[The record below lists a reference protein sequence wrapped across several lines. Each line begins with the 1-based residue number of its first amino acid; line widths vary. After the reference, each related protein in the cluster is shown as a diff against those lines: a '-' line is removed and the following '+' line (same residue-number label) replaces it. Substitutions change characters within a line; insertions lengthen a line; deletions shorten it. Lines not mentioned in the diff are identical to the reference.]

1 MIANTIKITITSRQT
16 EISIMRMVGASN
28 WYIRLPYMLEGVFI
42 GMLGAIIP
50 ILVVYFGYN
59 WMYSG
64 AADFL
69 PSMVSMRA
77 PMPFIWQC
85 SGLLVA
91 LGSGV
96 GLIGS
101 FVSVRKFLKF

>member
-1 MIANTIKITITSRQT
+1 MCIRDRVYNGA
-16 EISIMRMVGASN
+16 VG
-28 WYIRLPYMLEGVFI
+28 L
-42 GMLGAIIP
+42 
-50 ILVVYFGYN
+50 
-59 WMYSG
+59 
-64 AADFL
+64 L
-69 PSMVSMRA
+69 PSMLALRE
-77 PMPFIWQC
+77 PFPFIWQC